1 VSLILELTLLLIVV
15 LQMAGIVRRSLV
27 QLVQLSFFHTGP
39 FVLGIAVAPPMQSS
53 VAAEGSA
60 CAAPKDAYAQLSEI
74 NIFFVMILVSSMV
87 AAMVPISKV
96 AEGEDLSG
104 DGRSVMVVRISGV
117 A

>member
-1 VSLILELTLLLIVV
+1 
-15 LQMAGIVRRSLV
+15 
-27 QLVQLSFFHTGP
+27 
-39 FVLGIAVAPPMQSS
+39 

-74 NIFFVMILVSSMV
+74 NIFVIILVSSMV

-104 DGRSVMVVRISGV
+104 DGCSVMVVRISGV